1 MRLKVLTENI
11 RLVPSICEQL
21 EGEFAL
27 IFRQPTQADVIEFAT
42 VQTSKEILDVM
53 NSLFIE
59 FENKPEIED
68 ENGDLIEYETL
79 ADLFKYSNGVISS
92 VMTDVVLKF
101 KDIRKSVFEIE
112 KK

>member
-27 IFRQPTQADVIEFAT
+27 IFRQPTQADVVDFMSI
-42 VQTSKEILDVM
+42 TSAKEILNVM
-53 NSLFIE
+53 DSLFIE
-59 FENKPEIED
+59 FENKPELED
-68 ENGDLIEYETL
+68 EKGEVIEYETL
-79 ADLFKYSNGVISS
+79 ADLFKYNNGVIASL
-92 VMTDVVLKF
+92 MTDVILKF
-101 KDIRKSVFEIE
+101 KEIRTSIFEIE